1 MNIYVDFDDCLCETA
16 RFFSDLVKDMFD
28 MDVPYEDIKNFNL
41 QESFNLTDEQYE
53 RMMIEAHTAEALLT
67 CKETPGACETV
78 NEWID
83 MGHNVFVITG
93 RPYSAF
99 EASRKWLD
107 EHGLDRAVLYCL
119 NKYGR
124 DSFIKNSAFSLE
136 VEDYLKMHFDL
147 AIEDS
152 PVAFR
157 FFSHLPDL
165 KVMVIDRPWNR
176 ECEFPTE
183 KYTRCFD
190 WTTIRD
196 YTVFK

>member
-67 CKETPGACETV
+67 FKETPGACETV

-83 MGHNVFVITG
+83 KGHKVFVITG

-165 KVMVIDRPWNR
+165 KVMVIDRPWNQG
-176 ECEFPTE
+176 CEFPTG

-196 YTVFK
+196 YTVLK

>member
-41 QESFNLTDEQYE
+41 QESFNLADEQYE
-53 RMMIEAHTAEALLT
+53 RMMIEAHTPKALLT
-67 CKETPGACETV
+67 FEETPGACETV

-83 MGHNVFVITG
+83 KGHKVFVITG

-107 EHGLDRAVLYCL
+107 KHGLDRAVLYCL

-165 KVMVIDRPWNR
+165 KVMVIDRPWNQG
-176 ECEFPTE
+176 CEFPTG

-196 YTVFK
+196 YTVLK

>member
-53 RMMIEAHTAEALLT
+53 RMMIEAHTPKALLT
-67 CKETPGACETV
+67 FEETPGACETV

-83 MGHNVFVITG
+83 KGHKVFVITG

-107 EHGLDRAVLYCL
+107 KHGLDRAVLYCL

-165 KVMVIDRPWNR
+165 KVMVIDRPWNQG
-176 ECEFPTE
+176 CEFPTG

-196 YTVFK
+196 YTVLK